1 MNIYYICAL
10 LAALTWAI
18 TPIMNTHVV
27 RHTGVMTAIRWKT
40 GFATIMLWAIVAYN
54 GTINSVSDN
63 HTLVIACLSGF
74 IGVFLGDTALYSAI
88 KHLGGRRVT
97 VIFTL
102 AAPFAM
108 ILGAIFLSE
117 TLKIKT
123 IVACIVILLGIITI
137 IIAKEDTSKNKSSID
152 TITGSLLMGVFW
164 AVLAAFC
171 QAVGIVLAR
180 PILESGVDPIAFSSI
195 RLTAAL
201 IPLIA
206 LRYIFPKLTM
216 THNPMQ
222 SIHIWYLLLIGLLG
236 LVLGMTLTMFALTG
250 GKVGIVTTLTSTAPA
265 FALPIVWYKTKT
277 IPSIWAWS
285 GTIIVLIGTSVLA
298 L

>member
-1 MNIYYICAL
+1 
-10 LAALTWAI
+10 
-18 TPIMNTHVV
+18 MNTYVV

-40 GFATIMLWAIVAYN
+40 GFATIMLWTIVAYS

-63 HTLVIACLSGF
+63 HTLIIASLSGC
-74 IGVFLGDTALYSAI
+74 IGIFLGDTALYSAI

-97 VIFTL
+97 VLYTL
-102 AAPFAM
+102 VAPFSM

-117 TLKIKT
+117 TLKIRT
-123 IVACIVILLGIITI
+123 IVACIIILLGIITI
-137 IIAKEDTSKNKSSID
+137 IIAKENPSKNKSSID
-152 TITGSLLMGVFW
+152 TITGSLFMGIVW

-171 QAVGIVLAR
+171 QAVGIILSR

-222 SIHIWYLLLIGLLG
+222 YMHIWYLLLIGLLG
-236 LVLGMTLTMFALTG
+236 LVAGMTLTMFALSG
-250 GKVGIVTTLTSTAPA
+250 GKVGIVSTLTSTTPI

-277 IPSIWAWS
+277 MPSIWAWS
-285 GTIIVLIGTSVLA
+285 GAIIVLIGTSVLA